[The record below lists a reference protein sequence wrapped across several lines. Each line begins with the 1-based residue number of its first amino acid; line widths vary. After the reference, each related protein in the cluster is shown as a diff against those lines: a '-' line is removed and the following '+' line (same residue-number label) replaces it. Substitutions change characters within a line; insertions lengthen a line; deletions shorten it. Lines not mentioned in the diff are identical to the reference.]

1 MSIGKRINK
10 ERAKEISAYNQ
21 FLNPAEDFIGVI
33 EFLSEIRNVNT
44 KNGEIE
50 VVDAR
55 VEGYETR
62 ESEREDGDKTIVTR
76 ERVEYNG
83 DYSLVLS
90 KAVLAS
96 KIKKLGSL
104 EGKRIV
110 IIGLGKR
117 EEKNYLDYYIATEDE
132 AIKDGVLIP

>member
-55 VEGYETR
+55 VEGCETR
-62 ESEREDGDKTIVTR
+62 ESEREDNDKTIVTR
-76 ERVEYNG
+76 EKVEYNG